1 MLTLHYAGPKPFI
14 NQHGVFFKD
23 GKEDKYI
30 YLRLAA
36 KILLYIDNISKKSDH
51 FIITLHEKQDLTDN
65 DIIDIIKFY
74 EPDIEKKVLEEEQK
88 YNIHI
93 QEMID
98 EVKETNLTD
107 LEKDVWIKNINIMK
121 PYMLQR
127 EINKL
132 YYIHYIKKIK
142 QIIKHENIKEL
153 DITFDLEHWHI
164 LESIAGNLEYG
175 VDSVSTSMKAEA
187 NEDGILVLKLIIN

>member
-36 KILLYIDNISKKSDH
+36 KILLFIDNISKKSDH